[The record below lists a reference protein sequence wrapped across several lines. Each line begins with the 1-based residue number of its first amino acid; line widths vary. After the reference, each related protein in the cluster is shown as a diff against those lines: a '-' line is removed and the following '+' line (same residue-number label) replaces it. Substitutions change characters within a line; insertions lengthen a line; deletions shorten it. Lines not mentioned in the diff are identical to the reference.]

1 LAIKLLFTKGPSYFS
16 RALILGVLAVSLLL
30 VGRYTTWLEPVRNK
44 LDLLSLPFYW
54 VTNIPT
60 KVSGWIDTNWSSRE
74 ALEEENSLLRNQIRV
89 QESRLQQM
97 AALMAENLRLR
108 QLMNSSDLIQDRVLV
123 AELIGVSPDPLV
135 HKVIVNK
142 GGKDGIYIGQPML
155 DAYGLM
161 GQVVAVNDY
170 TSQVLLI
177 TDNTHAI
184 PVQVTRNN
192 VRTVAE
198 GVGDL
203 YQLSLRYVSST
214 MDIKEGDILV
224 SSGLGGRFPVGYPV
238 AQIESITYDPGEPFA
253 TVVARPAAQLDRTR
267 HVLLVFS
274 EQPRVPVEAPPVSE
288 PPLSQITL
296 PK

>member
-1 LAIKLLFTKGPSYFS
+1 M
-16 RALILGVLAVSLLL
+16 
-30 VGRYTTWLEPVRNK
+30 
-44 LDLLSLPFYW
+44 PFYW
-54 VTNIPT
+54 VTNIPHRL
-60 KVSGWIDTNWSSRE
+60 SEWIDTDWVARQE
-74 ALEEENSLLRNQIRV
+74 LEKENKLLRNQIRV

-97 AALMAENLRLR
+97 ASLVAENLRLR
-108 QLMNSSDLIQDRVLV
+108 QLMNSSEIVQDRVLV

-142 GGKDGIYIGQPML
+142 GSNDGIYVGQPLL
-155 DAYGLM
+155 DAFGLM
-161 GQVVAVNDY
+161 GQVVSVTPY
-170 TSQVLLI
+170 TSQVLLV
-177 TDNTHAI
+177 TDNSHAI

-203 YQLSLRYVSST
+203 YQLRLRYVSST

-253 TVVARPAAQLDRTR
+253 TVIARPAAQLDRSR

-274 EQPRVPVEAPPVSE
+274 EQPDFMVR
-288 PPLSQITL
+288 
-296 PK
+296 

>member
-1 LAIKLLFTKGPSYFS
+1 MAIKFLFIKGPSYSS
-16 RALILGVLAVSLLL
+16 RLLILGLFTIFLLA
-30 VGRYTTWLEPVRNK
+30 VGRYTPWLEPVRSK
-44 LDLLSLPFYW
+44 LDTLVLPFYW
-54 VTNIPT
+54 LTDVPND
-60 KVSGWIDTNWSSRE
+60 VSEWVDTNWSSRE
-74 ALEEENSLLRNQIRV
+74 ELEEENKLLRNQIRV

-97 AALMAENLRLR
+97 ASLKAENLRLR
-108 QLMNSSDLIQDRVLV
+108 QLMNSSDLIQDSVLV

-142 GGKDGIYIGQPML
+142 GSKDGIYVGQPML

-161 GQVVAVNDY
+161 GQVVSVNDF

-177 TDNTHAI
+177 TDNAHAI

-198 GVGDL
+198 GVGNL
-203 YQLSLRYVSST
+203 YELRLRYVSST

-224 SSGLGGRFPVGYPV
+224 SSGLGGRFPIGYPV
-238 AQIESITYDPGEPFA
+238 AQVESIVFDPGEPFA
-253 TVVARPAAQLDRTR
+253 TVIARPAAQLDRSR

-274 EQPRVPVEAPPVSE
+274 ERPEAG
-288 PPLSQITL
+288 LQ
-296 PK
+296 